1 MNLDLI
7 AIITLLII
15 MSLLGIGILMIL
27 VIIGANQLKTPEE
40 KEQED
45 IEQMEYLR
53 KYNEKQLKK

>member
-27 VIIGANQLKTPEE
+27 VIIGADQLKTPEE

-53 KYNEKQLKK
+53 KYNKKQLKK

>member
-27 VIIGANQLKTPEE
+27 VIIGADQLKTPEE